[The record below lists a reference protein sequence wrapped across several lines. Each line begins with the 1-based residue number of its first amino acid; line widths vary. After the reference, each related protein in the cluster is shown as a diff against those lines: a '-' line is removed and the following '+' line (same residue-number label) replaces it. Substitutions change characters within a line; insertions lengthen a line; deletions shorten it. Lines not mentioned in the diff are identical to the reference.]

1 MTPRLLVIDTGASET
16 SQPRLGRR
24 HARAERRAR
33 YRVRK
38 DASQS
43 TFRIETALAARAER
57 PQRTRERTVVKPKR
71 TAAAKLPPVAD
82 DE

>member
-16 SQPRLGRR
+16 NQPRLGRT

-57 PQRTRERTVVKPKR
+57 PQRTRGAHGRETQANSSSETPARSR
-71 TAAAKLPPVAD
+71 R
-82 DE
+82 